1 MAVEFIMPKQGQSV
15 ENCILTEWYKNV
27 GEKISKGELLFAYE
41 TDKAAFEEE
50 ATTDGIILA
59 QFYKAGDEVPVLA
72 TVGVIGSEGEELTA
86 SIIEN
91 PKNSELFEP
100 EIRTGGANKGNNI
113 HADSGKIFIS
123 PRARNLAK
131 MKGILIDSIDGT
143 GPLGRVVERDIID
156 EVKKGNGL
164 KPLVMES
171 GKLDGLELPDKGK
184 SLDGKIASNDLKIA
198 GNDSPETGSEKYSDI
213 KVSNV
218 RKIIA
223 SAMHRSLQN
232 SAQLTH
238 HMSANASRMLQVRK
252 EVKSRSKNGYGYN
265 ITLNDM
271 VCYSVVQALKKFPD
285 ANAHFLDDKI
295 RRYNK
300 VNLGVAVDTER
311 GLMVPTLVDADD
323 LSLPGL
329 SSRLKYLA
337 DCSRT
342 GSISP
347 DLIRP
352 ETASFTVSNLGNYGV
367 EFFTP
372 IINLPQVAILGVN
385 AVSLRPAEMDDG
397 IFGFLPFMGLSLTY
411 DHRAID
417 GGPATLFL
425 REIKNE
431 IEKLSINLL

>member
-72 TVGVIGSEGEELTA
+72 TVGMIGSEGEELTA

-91 PKNSELFEP
+91 PKNRELFEP
-100 EIRTGGANKGNNI
+100 EIRTEGANKGNNI
-113 HADSGKIFIS
+113 QADSGKVFIS
-123 PRARNLAK
+123 PRARSLAK
-131 MKGILIDSIDGT
+131 MKGILFDGIDGT

-164 KPLVMES
+164 TPLVMES
-171 GKLDGLELPDKGK
+171 GKLDDP
-184 SLDGKIASNDLKIA
+184 KIARNDF
-198 GNDSPETGSEKYSDI
+198 PEISSAKYSDI

-223 SAMHRSLQN
+223 RAMHRSLQN

-347 DLIRP
+347 DLILP
-352 ETASFTVSNLGNYGV
+352 ESASFTVSNLGNYGV

-385 AVSLRPAEMDDG
+385 AVSLRPTEMDDG
-397 IFGFLPFMGLSLTY
+397 IFGFLPFIGLSLTY

>member
-164 KPLVMES
+164 TPLVMES
-171 GKLDGLELPDKGK
+171 GKLD
-184 SLDGKIASNDLKIA
+184 DLKIP
-198 GNDSPETGSEKYSDI
+198 GNDSPETSSAKYSDI

-223 SAMHRSLQN
+223 NAMYRSLQN

-238 HMSANASRMLQVRK
+238 HMSVNASRMLRVRK
-252 EVKSRSKNGYGYN
+252 EVKSRLNNGYEYN

-271 VCYSVVQALKKFPD
+271 VCYSVVQALKKFPE

-311 GLMVPTLVDADD
+311 GLMVPTLVGADD

-347 DLIRP
+347 DLILP
-352 ETASFTVSNLGNYGV
+352 ESASFTVSNLGNYGV

-397 IFGFLPFMGLSLTY
+397 IIGFLPFIGLSLTY
-411 DHRAID
+411 DHRSID

>member
-1 MAVEFIMPKQGQSV
+1 MVVEFIMPKQGQSV
-15 ENCILTEWYKNV
+15 ENCILTEWYKNI

-41 TDKAAFEEE
+41 TDKAVFEVE

-59 QFYKAGDEVPVLA
+59 QFYKVGDEVPVLS
-72 TVGVIGSEGEELTA
+72 TVGVIGSEGEALTA
-86 SIIEN
+86 SLIEN
-91 PKNSELFEP
+91 PKRSELFKPEP
-100 EIRTGGANKGNNI
+100 LTEGSNKGDNI
-113 HADSGKIFIS
+113 RADSRKISIS
-123 PRARNLAK
+123 PLARNLAK
-131 MKGILIDSIDGT
+131 MKGILIDNIDGT
-143 GPLGRVVERDIID
+143 GPQGRVVARDIIE

-164 KPLVMES
+164 TPLVMET
-171 GKLDGLELPDKGK
+171 GKFDGLELPDKEK
-184 SLDGKIASNDLKIA
+184 SLYEKITSNDPKIAR
-198 GNDSPETGSEKYSDI
+198 NDSPETSSAKYSDI
-213 KVSNV
+213 KMSNV

-238 HMSANASRMLQVRK
+238 HMGANASRMLQVRK
-252 EVKSRSKNGYGYN
+252 EVKSRTKNGYGYN

-271 VCYSVVQALKKFPD
+271 VCYAVVQALKKNPD

-300 VNLGVAVDTER
+300 VNLGLAVDTER

-337 DCSRT
+337 DCSKA
-342 GSISP
+342 GNISP

-352 ETASFTVSNLGNYGV
+352 ESASFTVSNLGNYGV

-385 AVSLRPAEMDDG
+385 AISLRPAEMEDG
-397 IFGFLPFMGLSLTY
+397 ILGFLPFIGLSLTY

-417 GGPATLFL
+417 GGPATPFL